1 MSLKNLLTN
10 PQDFK
15 YTYNSRKGVTDTYQP
30 YTEKGY
36 PTGGAGNN
44 FKNLKYSGDS
54 PGGGNSPFLNKFNKQ
69 DWVKNP
75 IPAFPAQ
82 DIPGLGLD
90 QLVRGGTALK
100 TAVPRDINRMTRFL
114 SSENGIVFLAKQ
126 FGLYVA
132 EQIQLYGPDQTKW
145 KVTYNPTSPLVNT
158 TLAPTGLHLAN
169 VILSNGG
176 PSGVN
181 QGAGYLY
188 GQPNLLI
195 PRETRSQYG
204 EGKTY
209 LQKPKDFGNEQ
220 NIKDRV
226 DKITTAALYRDLT
239 AKSDLVKADTV
250 PFYITVINNDGSGN
264 NTYIHFRSYIEG
276 LADSFGADWG
286 TQKYMGRGENFYFYN
301 GFSRDIS
308 FTFKVPV
315 LSAFEQRSVYSKLN
329 YLASIMAPDYS
340 NGGFMRGNLIKLT
353 IGDYLK
359 DVPGVLTSLNYTIN
373 NDAGWD
379 IGSEDNK
386 SNNNTGGWV
395 MPKLIE
401 ISGFNFK
408 PIHSFIPKTVNPDY
422 ITTGNGGFVDAPFI
436 NYGKLNS
443 DTNNGGGYG
452 GGVIKIKEKPNP
464 QTPITQNQDLTG
476 GATPL

>member
-1 MSLKNLLTN
+1 
-10 PQDFK
+10 
-15 YTYNSRKGVTDTYQP
+15 
-30 YTEKGY
+30 
-36 PTGGAGNN
+36 
-44 FKNLKYSGDS
+44 
-54 PGGGNSPFLNKFNKQ
+54 
-69 DWVKNP
+69 
-75 IPAFPAQ
+75 
-82 DIPGLGLD
+82 
-90 QLVRGGTALK
+90 
-100 TAVPRDINRMTRFL
+100 
-114 SSENGIVFLAKQ
+114 
-126 FGLYVA
+126 
-132 EQIQLYGPDQTKW
+132 
-145 KVTYNPTSPLVNT
+145 
-158 TLAPTGLHLAN
+158 
-169 VILSNGG
+169 
-176 PSGVN
+176 
-181 QGAGYLY
+181 
-188 GQPNLLI
+188 
-195 PRETRSQYG
+195 
-204 EGKTY
+204 
-209 LQKPKDFGNEQ
+209 
-220 NIKDRV
+220 
-226 DKITTAALYRDLT
+226 
-239 AKSDLVKADTV
+239 
-250 PFYITVINNDGSGN
+250 
-264 NTYIHFRSYIEG
+264 
-276 LADSFGADWG
+276 
-286 TQKYMGRGENFYFYN
+286 MGRGENFYFYN